1 MKGAKSMK
9 KISLKEQLIIPI
21 YLNEKT
27 VLDMLAIMEDGFSM
41 VSEVSSSNQNTN
53 TSDIKIGG
61 GLSTKAIL
69 DKLLKIQIDSSFE
82 KEKSANEATQTK
94 LEKVHTNVSLL
105 SKFRSELINNQLLS
119 CTAEDKLDITKVK
132 TGDFIE
138 IEGELQKNP
147 MIDLLEKFIDVFR
160 MSDIFSEKPTL
171 GNKKAASDKKDSDNV
186 TVRQMKSFLSELTHS
201 GTIDFILENPQATLV
216 LSTQEQYLSN
226 DNISE
231 IIGGKF
237 KILGKVIKIC
247 ETQNESINL
256 LRKTSLYLLDKSSL
270 DEFLSIFNSDEIK
283 QFNLPNI
290 RFEIKGPSAIV
301 IPVAIYA

>member
-1 MKGAKSMK
+1 
-9 KISLKEQLIIPI
+9 
-21 YLNEKT
+21 
-27 VLDMLAIMEDGFSM
+27 
-41 VSEVSSSNQNTN
+41 
-53 TSDIKIGG
+53 
-61 GLSTKAIL
+61 
-69 DKLLKIQIDSSFE
+69 
-82 KEKSANEATQTK
+82 
-94 LEKVHTNVSLL
+94 
-105 SKFRSELINNQLLS
+105 
-119 CTAEDKLDITKVK
+119 
-132 TGDFIE
+132 
-138 IEGELQKNP
+138 
-147 MIDLLEKFIDVFR
+147 
-160 MSDIFSEKPTL
+160 
-171 GNKKAASDKKDSDNV
+171 
-186 TVRQMKSFLSELTHS
+186 MKSFLSELTHS

>member
-1 MKGAKSMK
+1 MK

-27 VLDMLAIMEDGFSM
+27 VLDMLAIIEDGFSM
-41 VSEVSSSNQNTN
+41 VSEVSSSNQNSN
-53 TSDIKIGG
+53 TTDVKMGG

-69 DKLLKIQIDSSFE
+69 DKLLKIQIDGSFE
-82 KEKSANEATQTK
+82 KGKNVNETSQTK

-105 SKFRSELINNQLLS
+105 SKFRSELINNQLLA
-119 CTAEDKLDITKVK
+119 CTAEDDLDISKVK

-147 MIDLLEKFIDVFR
+147 LIDLLEKFIDAFR
-160 MSDIFSEKPTL
+160 MSDIFSEKPPL
-171 GNKKAASDKKDSDNV
+171 GNKNDTSCKKDSDSV
-186 TVRQMKSFLSELTHS
+186 IVHQMKLFLDELTHS
-201 GTIDFILENPQATLV
+201 GTIDFILENSNGTLV

-231 IIGGKF
+231 IIGGRF

-247 ETQNESINL
+247 KETDDSINL
-256 LRKTSLYLLDKSSL
+256 LRKTSLYLLDKKSL
-270 DEFLSIFNSDEIK
+270 DKFLAIFNSDDIT
-283 QFNLPNI
+283 QFNLPNVK
-290 RFEIKGPSAIV
+290 FEISSPSAIV

>member
-1 MKGAKSMK
+1 MN

-27 VLDMLAIMEDGFSM
+27 VLDMLAIIEDGFSM
-41 VSEVSSSNQNTN
+41 VSEVSSSNQNSN
-53 TSDIKIGG
+53 TSDKKIGG

-69 DKLLKIQIDSSFE
+69 DKLLKIQINSSFE
-82 KEKSANEATQTK
+82 KGKATNEATQTK
-94 LEKVHTNVSLL
+94 LEKVHTNVSLF

-119 CTAEDKLDITKVK
+119 CTAETPLDISNVK

-138 IEGELQKNP
+138 LEGELQKNP

-160 MSDIFSEKPTL
+160 MSDIFSENPTL
-171 GNKKAASDKKDSDNV
+171 GNKKSASVKKNSENIIV
-186 TVRQMKSFLSELTHS
+186 SQMKLFLDELTHS
-201 GTIDFILENPQATLV
+201 GTIDFILENPQGTLV

-256 LRKTSLYLLDKSSL
+256 LRKTSLYLLDKNSL
-270 DEFLSIFNSDEIK
+270 DEFLAVFNSDEIK
-283 QFNLPNI
+283 QFNLPNV
-290 RFEIKGPSAIV
+290 RFEINGPSAIV

>member
-1 MKGAKSMK
+1 MN

-27 VLDMLAIMEDGFSM
+27 VLDMLAIIEDGFSM
-41 VSEVSSSNQNTN
+41 VSEVSSSNQNSN
-53 TSDIKIGG
+53 TSDKKIGG

-69 DKLLKIQIDSSFE
+69 DKLLKIQINSSFE
-82 KEKSANEATQTK
+82 KGKATNEATQTK
-94 LEKVHTNVSLL
+94 LEKVHTNVSLF

-119 CTAEDKLDITKVK
+119 CTAETPLDISNVK

-138 IEGELQKNP
+138 LEGELQKNP

-160 MSDIFSEKPTL
+160 MSDIFSENPTL
-171 GNKKAASDKKDSDNV
+171 GNKKSASVKKNSENIIV
-186 TVRQMKSFLSELTHS
+186 SQMKLFLDELTHS
-201 GTIDFILENPQATLV
+201 GTIDFILENPQGTLV

-256 LRKTSLYLLDKSSL
+256 LRKTSLYLLDKNSL
-270 DEFLSIFNSDEIK
+270 DEFLAVFNSDEIK
-283 QFNLPNI
+283 QFNLPNV
-290 RFEIKGPSAIV
+290 RFEINGPSAIV
-301 IPVAIYA
+301 IPIAIYA

>member
-1 MKGAKSMK
+1 M
-9 KISLKEQLIIPI
+9 
-21 YLNEKT
+21 
-27 VLDMLAIMEDGFSM
+27 
-41 VSEVSSSNQNTN
+41 
-53 TSDIKIGG
+53 
-61 GLSTKAIL
+61 
-69 DKLLKIQIDSSFE
+69 LKIQIDGSLEKGKVSNESS
-82 KEKSANEATQTK
+82 QTR

-105 SKFRSELINNQLLS
+105 SKFRSELISKQLIS
-119 CTAEDKLDITKVK
+119 CTADDYLDISKVK

-160 MSDIFSEKPTL
+160 MGDIFSEEPVL
-171 GNKKAASDKKDSDNV
+171 GNKKNATHKKDTGNANV
-186 TVRQMKSFLSELTHS
+186 KQMKLFLDELKHS
-201 GTIDFILENPQATLV
+201 GTVDFILENTNGTLV

-247 ETQNESINL
+247 ESKEENINL
-256 LRKTSLYLLDKSSL
+256 LRKTSLFLLDKKSL
-270 DEFLSIFNSDEIK
+270 DEFLAIFNGDEIA
-283 QFNLPNI
+283 QFNLPNVK
-290 RFEIKGPSAIV
+290 FEIKGPSAIV

>member
-1 MKGAKSMK
+1 MK

-27 VLDMLAIMEDGFSM
+27 VLDMLAIIEDGFSM
-41 VSEVSSSNQNTN
+41 VSEVSPSNQNSN
-53 TSDIKIGG
+53 TTDVKMGG
-61 GLSTKAIL
+61 GLSTKTIL
-69 DKLLKIQIDSSFE
+69 DKLLKIQIDGSFE
-82 KEKSANEATQTK
+82 KGKNVNETSQTK

-105 SKFRSELINNQLLS
+105 SKFRSELINNQLLA
-119 CTAEDKLDITKVK
+119 CTAEENLDISKVK

-160 MSDIFSEKPTL
+160 MNDIFSEKPTL
-171 GNKKAASDKKDSDNV
+171 GNKKATSCKKDSDNAIV
-186 TVRQMKSFLSELTHS
+186 HQMKLFLDELTHS
-201 GTIDFILENPQATLV
+201 GTIDFILENSNGTLV

-231 IIGGKF
+231 IIGGRF

-247 ETQNESINL
+247 KETDDSINL
-256 LRKTSLYLLDKSSL
+256 LRKTSLYLLDKKSL
-270 DEFLSIFNSDEIK
+270 DEFLAVFNSDAIK
-283 QFNLPNI
+283 QFNLPNVK
-290 RFEIKGPSAIV
+290 FEISSPSAIV